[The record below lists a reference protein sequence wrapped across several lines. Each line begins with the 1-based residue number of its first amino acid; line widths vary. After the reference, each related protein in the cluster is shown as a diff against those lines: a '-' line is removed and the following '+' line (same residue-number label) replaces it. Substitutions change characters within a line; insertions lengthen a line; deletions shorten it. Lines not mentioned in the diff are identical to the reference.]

1 MMIYQASPY
10 VIQPAV
16 ALAAS
21 FGEEPPGC
29 SHHGLVPLLCSAPQ
43 SAAGFAGNLA
53 IRQALTIDNDSKI
66 ATFVK

>member
-43 SAAGFAGNLA
+43 SAAGFAGNLSVLKETC
-53 IRQALTIDNDSKI
+53 QNTTSIDH
-66 ATFVK
+66 